1 MAKAAARIFST
12 DLEVRNFKGE
22 DKIYWVKDA
31 TADGLF
37 LQITPSGGKTW
48 QYRYSVNGKQERVKL
63 GKYPAMTL
71 NQARNARTNREE
83 EYVRKGISKE
93 EIKRSQEKEDAK
105 KILFV
110 DLALQFTEQR
120 RMLKLK
126 SRQTMLAYIE
136 KDINFFI
143 GNKYIKDI
151 TPADIQKI
159 IDRKLDQ
166 GFPSAANQIYSLL
179 KRIFETAVEYDLLDK
194 SPVKKI
200 LLSEINSQTPR
211 PAQRALK
218 PNEICEFY
226 TTLFQ
231 NNSARATKLGL
242 LLSLLI
248 LVRKSELSNARWQ
261 DINFETGIWRIPR
274 PKGFENTKYS
284 SEPFD
289 VYMSSQVISILEEL
303 KVLAGDSEYVLPG
316 RTLDKPISRTVF
328 NMAINA
334 ILKKMPKDF
343 GHVTVHDLRRTA
355 ATILNGLGYNSDIIE
370 RCLNHKMLG
379 IRGIYNKSE
388 YEEQRKKMM
397 QEWSNYI
404 FELIPL
410 LKFQINTKISNQT
423 TDQQITV
430 NNSG

>member
-71 NQARNARTNREE
+71 NQARNARTIREE
-83 EYVRKGISKE
+83 EYVQKGISKE
-93 EIKRSQEKEDAK
+93 DIKRHEDAENAK
-105 KILFV
+105 KILFS
-110 DLALQFTEQR
+110 DLALMFTEQG

-126 SRQTMLAYIE
+126 SRNTMLAYIE

-143 GNKYIKDI
+143 GDKFIQDITSKDIKDI
-151 TPADIQKI
+151 VN
-159 IDRKLDQ
+159 RKLGQ

-179 KRIFETAVEYDLLDK
+179 KRIFDLALADDLLDK
-194 SPVKKI
+194 SPVKKN
-200 LLSEINSQTPR
+200 LLAEINSHTPR

-261 DINFETGIWRIPR
+261 DINFETGIWHIPR

-289 VYMSSQVISILEEL
+289 VYMSSQVISILKEL
-303 KVLAGDSEYVLPG
+303 KTLAGDSEYILPG
-316 RTLDKPISRTVF
+316 RTPNKPISRTVF

-370 RCLNHKMLG
+370 KCLNHKMLG

-397 QEWSNYI
+397 QEWSDYI
-404 FELIPL
+404 FRLNPL
-410 LKFQINTKISNQT
+410 LDYMINTSHIDCIN
-423 TDQQITV
+423 D
-430 NNSG
+430 